1 MAKHRAAEA
10 WSVNDQIETMND
22 HLVGSRGDGM
32 VTMMLMPVLPMT
44 RDEAL
49 RLAAWLIVCADPEGS
64 RFSEI
69 YRAVMS
75 T

>member
-1 MAKHRAAEA
+1 MAKHRADE
-10 WSVNDQIETMND
+10 VDNDQVGTAND
-22 HLVGSRGDGM
+22 HLVGSRGDGLVV
-32 VTMMLMPVLPMT
+32 VTLPPLGPMGC
-44 RDEAL
+44 DEAL

-64 RFSEI
+64 RFAEI